1 MIVIP
6 FQQVRAYAVCILER
20 ADDDELQ
27 CYLLQ
32 LVQALRFE
40 RSDKSRL
47 SQFLVQ
53 RCRHFT
59 SFNILCVCVCT
70 CTHAF
75 VFTSF
80 RLHFIYCSINLIVSE
95 LLQHHTILSWLAF
108 SGGMF
113 LWSFMILYMPNGFIL
128 HMRYWKKVWWRFD
141 FLIIYCLNSCI
152 LWYTLMP
159 KTFTGC
165 VSFHPNF
172 KDKFLLFRKLWHL
185 IFFLFFYL
193 LFKNYWDPWT
203 ILKEMGVCLLM
214 FFFCCI
220 SVPQL
225 RLASRLIWMAESY
238 K

>member
-1 MIVIP
+1 MLFVFWKELMMMNSSVTYCNWFRLFGLSALINLAFLSFLYSGVGT
-6 FQQVRAYAVCILER
+6 FRASI
-20 ADDDELQ
+20 
-27 CYLLQ
+27 
-32 LVQALRFE
+32 F
-40 RSDKSRL
+40 
-47 SQFLVQ
+47 
-53 RCRHFT
+53 
-59 SFNILCVCVCT
+59 CVCVCT

-113 LWSFMILYMPNGFIL
+113 LWSFMIPYMPNVFIL

-141 FLIIYCLNSCI
+141 FLIIYYLNSCI

-172 KDKFLLFRKLWHL
+172 KDKFQLFRKLWHL

>member
-1 MIVIP
+1 MLFVFWKELMMMNSSVTYCNWFRLFGLSALINLAFLSFLYSGVGTL
-6 FQQVRAYAVCILER
+6 RASI
-20 ADDDELQ
+20 
-27 CYLLQ
+27 
-32 LVQALRFE
+32 F
-40 RSDKSRL
+40 
-47 SQFLVQ
+47 
-53 RCRHFT
+53 
-59 SFNILCVCVCT
+59 CVCVCT

-75 VFTSF
+75 IFTSF

-113 LWSFMILYMPNGFIL
+113 LWSFMILYMPNVFIL

-141 FLIIYCLNSCI
+141 FLIIYYLNSCI

-165 VSFHPNF
+165 VSFYPNF
-172 KDKFLLFRKLWHL
+172 KDKFQLFRKLWHL

>member
-6 FQQVRAYAVCILER
+6 FQQVRAYAVRILER

-59 SFNILCVCVCT
+59 SFNIVCVCIST
-70 CTHAF
+70 RTHTL
-75 VFTSF
+75 VFTSL

-95 LLQHHTILSWLAF
+95 SIYFELLQHHAILSWLAV

-128 HMRYWKKVWWRFD
+128 HMRSWKKV
-141 FLIIYCLNSCI
+141 
-152 LWYTLMP
+152 
-159 KTFTGC
+159 
-165 VSFHPNF
+165 
-172 KDKFLLFRKLWHL
+172 
-185 IFFLFFYL
+185 
-193 LFKNYWDPWT
+193 
-203 ILKEMGVCLLM
+203 
-214 FFFCCI
+214 
-220 SVPQL
+220 
-225 RLASRLIWMAESY
+225 
-238 K
+238 